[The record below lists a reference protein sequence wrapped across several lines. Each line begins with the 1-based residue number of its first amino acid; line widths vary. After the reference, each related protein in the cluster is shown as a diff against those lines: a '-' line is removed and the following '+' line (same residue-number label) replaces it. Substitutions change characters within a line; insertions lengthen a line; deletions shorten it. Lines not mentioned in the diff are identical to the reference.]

1 MENLDKEYMT
11 PLTDEELE
19 DVNGGGFF
27 MTLEGKA
34 VRGRTAMFGS
44 TLEDR
49 NLGGKKLRKGLET
62 LEQTE
67 KKGHNLKF
75 L

>member
-1 MENLDKEYMT
+1 MENFDKEN
-11 PLTDEELE
+11 LNALSDEELE
-19 DVNGGGFF
+19 DVTGGGFF

-49 NLGGKKLRKGLET
+49 SNGGKKLRKGVQT
-62 LEQTE
+62 LEETD
-67 KKGHNLKF
+67 KKGHNLEF

>member
-1 MENLDKEYMT
+1 
-11 PLTDEELE
+11 
-19 DVNGGGFF
+19 
-27 MTLEGKA
+27 MTLEGRA

-49 NLGGKKLRKGLET
+49 NLGGKKLRKGVET

>member
-1 MENLDKEYMT
+1 MENLDKEN
-11 PLTDEELE
+11 LNALSDEELE

-27 MTLEGKA
+27 MTLEGRA

-49 NLGGKKLRKGLET
+49 NLGGKKLRKGVET

>member
-1 MENLDKEYMT
+1 MEHLDKENMT
-11 PLTDEELE
+11 PLTDDELE

-49 NLGGKKLRKGLET
+49 NLGGKKLCKGVET

-67 KKGHNLKF
+67 KKGHILKF

>member
-1 MENLDKEYMT
+1 MDNLNNENMT
-11 PLTDEELE
+11 PLTDEELK
-19 DVNGGGFF
+19 DVTGGGFF
-27 MTLEGKA
+27 MTLEGRPI
-34 VRGRTAMFGS
+34 RGKTAMFAS

-49 NLGGKKLRKGLET
+49 NLGGKKLRKGVET

-67 KKGHNLKF
+67 KKGHNLKW

>member
-1 MENLDKEYMT
+1 MENLDKEN
-11 PLTDEELE
+11 LNALSDDELE
-19 DVNGGGFF
+19 DVTGGGFF

-34 VRGRTAMFGS
+34 VRGRTAMFAS

-49 NLGGKKLRKGLET
+49 SNGGKKLRKGVQT
-62 LEQTE
+62 LEETD
-67 KKGHNLKF
+67 KKGHNLEF